1 MGMGVGLPRGGMV
14 GLKWVKIAALFVGG
28 SFFIGY
34 TVSFLDY
41 DGGVELFYFPARLA
55 YHTCLD
61 PSLLVDE
68 MLVDSVRDE
77 IIVYMVSLFGAVAGL
92 PTIGALIIQP
102 LCFGVGLPVVLEYGG
117 AGVVGFYIAC
127 GTLDLSSLCLVSA
140 FSFST
145 FTQLV
150 GVFRGGKFR
159 VKKWQIDLLLYSIL
173 LLLLSSVIRLVAA
186 RWML

>member
-1 MGMGVGLPRGGMV
+1 MDTTLSHTGIL
-14 GLKWVKIAALFVGG
+14 GLKWVKIAALFIGG

-34 TVSFLDY
+34 TMSFLDY
-41 DGGVELFYFPARLA
+41 DGGIELFYFPARLA

-102 LCFGVGLPVVLEYGG
+102 LCLGVGLPVVLEYGE
-117 AGVVGFYIAC
+117 AGVIGFYIVC
-127 GTLDLSSLCLVSA
+127 GALDLSSLCLVSA
-140 FSFST
+140 FSLST

-150 GVFRGGKFR
+150 GVFRGRKLR
-159 VKKWQIDLLLYSIL
+159 VKTWQIDLLLYSIP

-186 RWML
+186 RWTV